1 MYPFLVDNSIE
12 HIKVKSVNKNVVA
25 TITHNEYKNIL
36 LNKKRLR
43 HLMDN
48 IQSKNYRI
56 GTYEINITFLSWF
69 DDKIYIQSNGYD
81 ELALGY

>member
-25 TITHNEYKNIL
+25 TITHTEYKNIL

>member
-1 MYPFLVDNSIE
+1 MYPFLVDNSSE
-12 HIKVKSVNKNVVA
+12 HIKVKGLNKNVLA
-25 TITHNEYKNIL
+25 TITHNKYKNIL

-43 HLMDN
+43 YLMDN

-81 ELALGY
+81 ELALDY